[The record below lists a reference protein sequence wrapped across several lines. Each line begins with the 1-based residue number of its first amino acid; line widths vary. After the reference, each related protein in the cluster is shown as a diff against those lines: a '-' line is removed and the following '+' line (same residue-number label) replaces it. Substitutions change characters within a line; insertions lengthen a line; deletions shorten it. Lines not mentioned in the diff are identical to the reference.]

1 MTSTPTN
8 GPSAPIAPSGDPF
21 AAVVHLPGVDDAVAR
36 VRTAVDDLRGQRVL
50 RRRSAEVSAES
61 ALRGARASAAIEG
74 AEVPLDMLRRTLQVG
89 GVLPAAEAPVV
100 RGALRV
106 TSEVGVLARTLSRA
120 PLQALARWH
129 VLAASDV
136 APIEELGRP
145 REGAAARLRPLVAAV
160 TARTSAPALV
170 VSAIVHA
177 ELLVV
182 APFDWGTG
190 LVARAAARALLL
202 DRGLDPKALTVPEA
216 GHLELGVDVYGAA
229 LDGYREGTPSGVAG
243 WIVHCADALALGAR
257 EGIAIA
263 TALER
268 G

>member
-8 GPSAPIAPSGDPF
+8 RPSAPTAPTGDPF

-36 VRTAVDDLRGQRVL
+36 VRAVVDDLRGQRML

-61 ALRGARASAAIEG
+61 ALRGARASAALEG
-74 AEVPLDMLRRTLQVG
+74 AEVPLDVLRRTLKAG
-89 GVLPAAEAPVV
+89 GVLPDAEAPVV
-100 RGALRV
+100 EGALRV
-106 TSEVGVLARTLSRA
+106 TSEVGALASTLSRA

-136 APIEELGRP
+136 VPAEELGRP
-145 REGAAARLRPLVAAV
+145 RDGAAVRLRPVVAAV

-190 LVARAAARALLL
+190 LVARAAARAVLI
-202 DRGLDPKALTVPEA
+202 DRGLDPKALAVPES
-216 GHLELGVDVYGAA
+216 GHLELGVDGYDAA
-229 LDGYREGTPSGVAG
+229 LDGYREGTARGVAA